1 LTERQKVHDFFI
13 KYQDRIIYG
22 TDLRRGA
29 MDIVNSGIKDSEGI
43 KKHSHEV
50 WMRHWKFFTTDEKM
64 RVPKVEGEFRGLKLP
79 REVVNKIYRKNAEK
93 WFSRIRIKR

>member
-1 LTERQKVHDFFI
+1 
-13 KYQDRIIYG
+13 
-22 TDLRRGA
+22 
-29 MDIVNSGIKDSEGI
+29 
-43 KKHSHEV
+43 
-50 WMRHWKFFTTDEKM
+50 MRHWKFFTTDEKM